1 MEYFISYSIRV
12 LLVYFFTYICARAL
26 SKKAIAQMT
35 AYEFAGM
42 MILANVAAEPIVDK
56 VVIKS
61 VYGSGLLIFFMF
73 LTSRLAL
80 FNKLTPIME
89 HTPLVLINK
98 GKLEM
103 KNLKHLGLSLNQFMG
118 LLRQQGYDKI
128 DKLDIVIMEPQG
140 NISIFPKA
148 ENKPIELKDI
158 NIKPLKSDFSIPLI
172 MDGKI
177 IKTNLK
183 HVNKTEEWL
192 KTELV
197 NQGIVDYKREIA
209 MVEMDASSNIIVF
222 KK

>member
-1 MEYFISYSIRV
+1 MEYFISYTIRV
-12 LLVYFFTYICARAL
+12 ILVYFFTYLCARAL

-103 KNLKHLGLSLNQFMG
+103 KNLKYLGLSLNQLMG

-128 DKLDIVIMEPQG
+128 DNLDIVIMEPQG

-148 ENKPIELKDI
+148 ENKPIALKDI
-158 NIKPLKSDFSIPLI
+158 NIKPSRSDFSIPLI

-177 IKTNLK
+177 IKANLK

-192 KTELV
+192 KKELV

-209 MVEMDASSNIIVF
+209 MVEMDASSNIKVF

>member
-1 MEYFISYSIRV
+1 MEYFISYTIRV
-12 LLVYFFTYICARAL
+12 VLVYFFTHLCARSL

-35 AYEFAGM
+35 AYEFAGL
-42 MILANVAAEPIVDK
+42 MILGNVAAEPIVDK

-61 VYGSGLLIFFMF
+61 VYGSGLLILFMF

-80 FNKLTPIME
+80 FNKLTPLME
-89 HTPLVLINK
+89 HTPVVIINK

-103 KNLKHLGLSLNQFMG
+103 KNLKYLGLSLNQFMG

-128 DKLDIVIMEPQG
+128 DNLDIVIMEPQG
-140 NISIFPKA
+140 NLSIFPKA
-148 ENKPIELKDI
+148 ENKPVELKDI
-158 NIKPLKSDFSIPLI
+158 NIKPSKSDFSIPLI

-177 IKTNLK
+177 IQTNLK

-192 KTELV
+192 RKELK

-209 MVEMDASSNIIVF
+209 MVEMNSSSNIIVF

>member
-158 NIKPLKSDFSIPLI
+158 NVKPLKSDFSIPLI

-222 KK
+222 RK

>member
-12 LLVYFFTYICARAL
+12 LLVYFFTYTCARAL

-89 HTPLVLINK
+89 YTPLVLINK

-103 KNLKHLGLSLNQFMG
+103 KNLKYLGLSLNQFMG

-222 KK
+222 RK

>member
-12 LLVYFFTYICARAL
+12 LLVYFFTYTCARAL

-103 KNLKHLGLSLNQFMG
+103 KNLKYLGLSLNQFMG

-222 KK
+222 RK

>member
-1 MEYFISYSIRV
+1 M
-12 LLVYFFTYICARAL
+12 YFFTYTCARAL

-103 KNLKHLGLSLNQFMG
+103 KNLKYLGLSLNQFMG

-222 KK
+222 RK

>member
-1 MEYFISYSIRV
+1 MENFISYSIRV
-12 LLVYFFTYICARAL
+12 VLVYFFTYLCARTL

-35 AYEFAGM
+35 AYEFAGI

-61 VYGSGLLIFFMF
+61 VYGSGLLILFMF

-98 GKLEM
+98 GQLEM
-103 KNLKHLGLSLNQFMG
+103 KNLKYLGLSLNQFMG
-118 LLRQQGYDKI
+118 LLRQRGFDKI
-128 DKLDIVIMEPQG
+128 DNLDIVIMEPQG
-140 NISIFPKA
+140 NISVFPKA
-148 ENKPIELKDI
+148 ENKPVELKDI
-158 NIKPLKSDFSIPLI
+158 NIKPSKTDFSIPLI

-183 HVNKTEEWL
+183 HVNKTEDWL
-192 KTELV
+192 KKELI
-197 NQGIVDYKREIA
+197 NRGIVDYRREIA
-209 MVEMDASSNIIVF
+209 MVEMDSSGNIIVF

>member
-80 FNKLTPIME
+80 FNRLTPIME

-128 DKLDIVIMEPQG
+128 EKLDIVIMEPQG

-222 KK
+222 RK

>member
-80 FNKLTPIME
+80 FNRLTPIME

-222 KK
+222 RK